1 MTRWVKIL
9 LRAGVLSIAVEVA
22 NVVHMMSL
30 DLNSYTVLI
39 AEKATESTGRE
50 FKIDGDLQLSIPL
63 SPKVS
68 KEGVSFANAEWGFK
82 SHKASVSYTSS
93 GGATPDNKKKAT
105 PAATA
110 PDAKHA
116 PAADAPGVGFE
127 FEKADEPVDAK

>member
-9 LRAGVLSIAVEVA
+9 LRAGVLSIAVGVA

-39 AEKATESTGRE
+39 AEKATESIGRE
-50 FKIDGDLQLSIPL
+50 FKIDGDLKLSILL

-82 SHKASVSYTSS
+82 SPKASVPSSSS
-93 GGATPDNKKKAT
+93 GGAAPANKKKAN
-105 PAATA
+105 PAN
-110 PDAKHA
+110 
-116 PAADAPGVGFE
+116 
-127 FEKADEPVDAK
+127 PVEGISKDIKSLYGN